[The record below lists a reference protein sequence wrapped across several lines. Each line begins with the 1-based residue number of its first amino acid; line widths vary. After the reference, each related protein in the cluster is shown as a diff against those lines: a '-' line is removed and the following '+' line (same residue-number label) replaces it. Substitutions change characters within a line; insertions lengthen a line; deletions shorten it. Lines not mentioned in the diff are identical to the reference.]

1 MLCAM
6 LKVDALI
13 EHIAL
18 AELRMLCAVD
28 PAAATRKAKRMSRS
42 EEDFVRGALPLVVPW
57 LTSEV
62 GADGPWVWSIGDAH
76 QGNFATLAV
85 GKMDREGIVPVTYG
99 IADVDDEGPAP
110 WSWDLLRLLSSVA
123 VMLPALKRTLFSE
136 LCMVTLEAYREC
148 MSRFAHDDGMA
159 ARIDGN
165 GLPEGI
171 KALLL
176 AGSGEAQHKRFM
188 ATMVSGTGA
197 AARLRRGDDI
207 VDDEVGLHALRAAW
221 AGQPD
226 LPEHTILDG
235 ARRLNPGGLS
245 SLGRRRWW
253 LLLRE
258 AKPVPRLRL
267 IELKERSP
275 SVLSRVIPVS
285 PFSAWMREDRP
296 RPECSIMG
304 GDPFQRVLRLATGEY
319 LARTRCHTRAVLALD
334 TLDGGDRRRL
344 GHLYGQLL
352 ATFHWQGLSQ
362 LTPDAAERCGAIAK
376 ASTTWDELLP
386 KRATQLADH
395 LGALATAFRDRVQPL
410 IKVRKDHPD
419 TIVLD

>member
-1 MLCAM
+1 MLGGM

-42 EEDFVRGALPLVVPW
+42 AEDFVRGALPLVVPW

-76 QGNFATLAV
+76 QGNFASLAV
-85 GKMDREGIVPVTYG
+85 GKMDRDGIVPVTYG

-123 VMLPALKRTLFSE
+123 VMLPGLKRTLFSE
-136 LCMVTLEAYREC
+136 LCLVTLGAYREC
-148 MSRFAHDDGMA
+148 LTRFAQGDDLA
-159 ARIDGN
+159 ARIDAN

-171 KALLL
+171 KALLQ
-176 AGSGEAQHKRFM
+176 AGSGEVHHKRFM
-188 ATMVSGTGA
+188 ATMVSGSGA
-197 AARLRRGDDI
+197 ATRLRRSAEI
-207 VDDEVGLHALRAAW
+207 VEDESGLHALRAAW
-221 AGQPD
+221 AIQTD
-226 LPEHTILDG
+226 LPEHTVLDG

-267 IELKERSP
+267 LELKERSP
-275 SVLSRVIPVS
+275 SVLTRVIPVT
-285 PFSAWMREDRP
+285 PFAPWLHAERP
-296 RPECSIMG
+296 IPVCSIMG
-304 GDPFQRVLRLATGEY
+304 GDPFQRVLRLAAGQY
-319 LARTRCHTRAVLALD
+319 LARTRCHTRAVLDLD
-334 TLDGGDRRRL
+334 QLDSGDRRRL

-352 ATFHWQGLSQ
+352 ATFHWQGLAQ
-362 LTPDAAERCGAIAK
+362 LTPDVAARCAAIAE
-376 ASTTWDELLP
+376 ATTSWEAVLP

-395 LGALATAFRDRVQPL
+395 LGALATAFSARVQPL